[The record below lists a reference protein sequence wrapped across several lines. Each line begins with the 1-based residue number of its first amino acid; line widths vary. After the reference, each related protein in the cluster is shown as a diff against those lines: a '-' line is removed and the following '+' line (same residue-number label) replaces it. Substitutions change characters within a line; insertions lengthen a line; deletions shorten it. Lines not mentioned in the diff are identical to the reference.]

1 MVDYMRLPLAAL
13 ALGFLMLA
21 GCSSTPAPKAEE
33 GKKKAEAAKPAEPI
47 LAKKAFYNTYTV
59 ARMWAPDV
67 QPFKVESMN
76 LPEVKAE
83 GGKFGA
89 WRITYVSAAK
99 KRMKVLTYSVVE
111 SEGNAH
117 EGVYSPG
124 ETGWSGPTG
133 QEIPFVIQAFKIDSD
148 AALKTATEK
157 SDAIK
162 KNPKLGVAGMHLEFI
177 KRFPNPVW
185 RIYFGDSVGGAAGQA
200 FVDTTSGE
208 FLKN

>member
-1 MVDYMRLPLAAL
+1 MRIDLTVLAAGL
-13 ALGFLMLA
+13 ALLA
-21 GCSSTPAPKAEE
+21 ACSSAPAPKAEE
-33 GKKKAEAAKPAEPI
+33 AQKKTEPPPGAEAI
-47 LAKKAFYNTYTV
+47 LGKKAFYNTYTV
-59 ARMWAPDV
+59 ARMWASDV
-67 QPFKVESMN
+67 QPFKVESLN
-76 LPEVKAE
+76 IPEVKAGE
-83 GGKFGA
+83 GKFGA
-89 WRITYVSAAK
+89 WRITYVSPSK

-148 AALKTATEK
+148 AAYKTAMEK
-157 SDAIK
+157 SEAIK
-162 KNPKLGVAGMHLEFI
+162 KNPKLPVAGMHLEFI

-185 RIYFGDSVGGAAGQA
+185 RIYFGDSVGGAAAQA

>member
-1 MVDYMRLPLAAL
+1 
-13 ALGFLMLA
+13 MLA
-21 GCSSTPAPKAEE
+21 GCSSAPAPKAEE
-33 GKKKAEAAKPAEPI
+33 TKKKAEPPKPAEAI

-59 ARMWAPDV
+59 ARMWASDV
-67 QPFKVESMN
+67 QPFKIESMN
-76 LPEVKAE
+76 LPEVKAD

-89 WRITYVSAAK
+89 WRITYVSPSK
-99 KRMKVLTYSVVE
+99 KRMKVLTYSVIE

-124 ETGWSGPTG
+124 ETGWGGPTG
-133 QEIPFVIQAFKIDSD
+133 QEIPFVIQAFKTDSD
-148 AALKTATEK
+148 AALKTAMEK

-162 KNPKLGVAGMHLEFI
+162 KNPKLPVAGMHLEFI

-185 RIYFGDSVGGAAGQA
+185 RIYFGDSVGGAAAQA
-200 FVDTTSGE
+200 FVDTTSGD